1 MGNTRSGSL
10 KQRFPRSTNLTAKVG
25 SAEPRRSAFS
35 IGDRVQMSALGT
47 SRCPRLA
54 NKTGT
59 IVGLSVYV
67 NSVSVQFDGNKSQST
82 FHCDYLEVILPGTA
96 E

>member
-1 MGNTRSGSL
+1 MSNTLSGSV

-25 SAEPRRSAFS
+25 SAEPRRFAFS
-35 IGDRVQMSALGT
+35 IGDGVQMSALGA

-59 IVGLSVYV
+59 IIGLSVYV
-67 NSVSVQFDGNKSQST
+67 NSVSVRFDGNKSPST
-82 FHCDYLEVILPGTA
+82 LHCDYLEVILPDTA